1 MLEPERRA
9 SAGDVALLLEVC
21 SHSHPRSLLTVFV
34 AVAIVGSG
42 GCYFVNDVA
51 FSSEVCFHL
60 RSPLA
65 VFVSVC
71 RGFWGLLFIA
81 KTFCSY
87 TSPLV
92 LVIVTNWHFH
102 VLFTFILLH

>member
-9 SAGDVALLLEVC
+9 SAGDVALSLEVC

-42 GCYFVNDVA
+42 GCYLVNDVA
-51 FSSEVCFHL
+51 FSSEVCFHS
-60 RSPLA
+60 RSLLA
-65 VFVSVC
+65 VFMSVC

-92 LVIVTNWHFH
+92 LVIFLNLWH
-102 VLFTFILLH
+102 